1 MADLLKGAR
10 IGCAMTGSFCMF
22 SETFNAF
29 RALRDAGAEL
39 FPIMSENA
47 YSLDTRF
54 FEAKEARR
62 IFAELCGREIMHTI
76 PDVEPIGPK
85 HLFDLLIVAPA
96 TGNTLAKLANGIAD
110 TSVTLAVK
118 SHLRNGNPALLA
130 VSTNDGLARNAKNI
144 GAIMSMRHFYFVPYS
159 QDAPDGKPTS
169 VVAHMPLIPEAAEK
183 ALARAQLQPLIRES
197 H

>member
-1 MADLLKGAR
+1 MIDLKGAR

-22 SETFNAF
+22 EETFKAY

-47 YSLDTRF
+47 YSLDTRYY
-54 FEAKEARR
+54 EARKARR
-62 IFAELCGREIMHTI
+62 IFEEVCGREILHTI
-76 PDVEPIGPK
+76 QDAEPIGPRK
-85 HLFDLLIVAPA
+85 LFDLIIVAPA
-96 TGNTLAKLANGIAD
+96 TGNTLAKLANGISD

-130 VSTNDGLARNAKNI
+130 ISTNDGLARNARNI
-144 GAIMSMRHFYFVPYS
+144 GALMAMRHFYFVPYC

-169 VVAHMPLIPEAAEK
+169 VVAHMALIPEAAAS
-183 ALARAQLQPLIRES
+183 ALNREQLQPILRLS
-197 H
+197 

>member
-1 MADLLKGAR
+1 MIDLKGAR

-22 SETFNAF
+22 ESTFAAF
-29 RALRDAGAEL
+29 RALREAGAEL
-39 FPIMSENA
+39 FPIMSQNA

-54 FEAKEARR
+54 YSAALAREL
-62 IFAELCGREIMHTI
+62 FAGICGREILHTI

-85 HLFDLLIVAPA
+85 KMFDLLIVAPA

-144 GAIMSMRHFYFVPYS
+144 GALMAMRHFYFVPYS
-159 QDAPDGKPTS
+159 QDAPDGKPAS
-169 VVAHMPLIPEAAEK
+169 VVAHTSLIPEAAQR
-183 ALARAQLQPLIRES
+183 ALAREQLQPIIRLV
-197 H
+197 